1 MEQLAKCKSLMAT
14 FKSDKLMLDGPH
26 IVEFDTEGNY
36 SFHIKVEQCGIRKI
50 ILTSDDDAS
59 VFDLHAVFSRV
70 ERLLMIFDGIFI
82 PLSKIELSESD
93 TVEERTL
100 SLCNENFM
108 KGRLSYFSSANFCN
122 YSLDKLLEFDSI
134 LTTDLFCKW
143 QQLLDELDVVHQMY
157 LYSLS
162 DSGITVDV
170 KCAFLIEL
178 AEPLVEI
185 IKNNTNFFTSLNP
198 GAYGT
203 TLKDCIDALIRKY
216 GVDIFKEELSNNYE
230 EFLSAMVHSRV
241 KIMHI
246 KREQRG
252 VYFDGKES
260 VLYAAKM
267 SLLYRR
273 IMFEVLGIDEGVYK
287 EKLVACATK
296 WNKWNDVLEKFLLRL
311 PR

>member
-134 LTTDLFCKW
+134 LTADLFCKW

-230 EFLSAMVHSRV
+230 EFLSAMVRSRV

-287 EKLVACATK
+287 EKLVACVTK

>member
-26 IVEFDTEGNY
+26 IVEFDTVENN
-36 SFHIKVEQCGIRKI
+36 SFHIKIEQCGIRKI
-50 ILTSDDDAS
+50 ILTSNEDAS

-185 IKNNTNFFTSLNP
+185 IKTILTFYFTKSGSLWHN
-198 GAYGT
+198 
-203 TLKDCIDALIRKY
+203 
-216 GVDIFKEELSNNYE
+216 S
-230 EFLSAMVHSRV
+230 
-241 KIMHI
+241 
-246 KREQRG
+246 
-252 VYFDGKES
+252 
-260 VLYAAKM
+260 
-267 SLLYRR
+267 
-273 IMFEVLGIDEGVYK
+273 
-287 EKLVACATK
+287 
-296 WNKWNDVLEKFLLRL
+296 
-311 PR
+311 